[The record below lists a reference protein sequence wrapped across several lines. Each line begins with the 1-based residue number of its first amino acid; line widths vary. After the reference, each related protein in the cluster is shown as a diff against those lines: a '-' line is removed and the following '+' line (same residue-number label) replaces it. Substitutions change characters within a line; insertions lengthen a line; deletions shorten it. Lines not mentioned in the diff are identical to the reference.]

1 MRSKKHIFAIDFHT
15 KGESTR
21 VVLSDIGP
29 IPGPVMAEKRQ
40 YLIDHLDHIRKA
52 LMHGPRRHRGMFGSV
67 ILEPTD
73 PQADLGIVFMDG
85 GKYLNICGHGTIGTV
100 TVTLEMGLL
109 EPSTHRQD

>member
-1 MRSKKHIFAIDFHT
+1 
-15 KGESTR
+15 
-21 VVLSDIGP
+21 
-29 IPGPVMAEKRQ
+29 
-40 YLIDHLDHIRKA
+40 
-52 LMHGPRRHRGMFGSV
+52 MFGSV